1 LRKGEVFHNG
11 EDLNADVPVI
21 GLYLNMVGAFT
32 RYIVEDTDPPAT
44 GKDGP
49 ENLRVANAIIES
61 SQTGKA
67 AKIR

>member
-1 LRKGEVFHNG
+1 
-11 EDLNADVPVI
+11 
-21 GLYLNMVGAFT
+21 MVEAFT
-32 RYIVEDTDPPAT
+32 RCIVEDTDPPAT

-67 AKIR
+67 VKIR